1 MMIRRRKMTRKRKE
15 MTKRKAKRKTIRI
28 RRKERRVT
36 HRRHLPAVAV
46 VAVKILIKTRSLR
59 KWS

>member
-1 MMIRRRKMTRKRKE
+1 MIKRRKRNLKRKGKRK
-15 MTKRKAKRKTIRI
+15 TKRKAIRVRI

-36 HRRHLPAVAV
+36 HRRHLHLL
-46 VAVKILIKTRSLR
+46 AVKILIKTRSLR